1 MCQILRV
8 FTTKFNEDEEG
19 AMDIICR
26 ENRRA
31 GSSTIIFRQLF
42 LLSKL
47 EFNNLN
53 MLETN
58 GIARNFQFF
67 WDI

>member
-8 FTTKFNEDEEG
+8 LTAKVIEDEEG

-26 ENRRA
+26 SNRGA

-42 LLSKL
+42 VLSKL
-47 EFNNLN
+47 ELNNLN